1 MSAEQPT
8 PSASEA
14 DIKEPKANLET
25 PNAPDSDKSPTID
38 VPAKAESTA
47 TVPDSSAKAE
57 PIDPA
62 SDSPKAA
69 PKPPLQ
75 TEEKKEP
82 ESASS
87 TPDQAE
93 KPNAEKPNDVKPK
106 SARPKSGKGPKS
118 TPKKGPK
125 SKADSAQNST
135 IGDSKIEVVLTQ
147 LVGGVGKVL
156 GSILSTI
163 GNQVKKASFYSKVE
177 PVVKAI
183 SWLWNNVIV
192 LIGNVV
198 IKPIWGLGLKI
209 LRGRFPEGLKS
220 FSDRFLTIVIL
231 SFATLIYWLFSSL
244 ILPSQPAVQ
253 QQPAPVAKSPAT
265 APVAQPTPVSPPST
279 PVVEAPAEE
288 PLPPPEPER
297 KQIIE
302 VQSQVAQVFDQY
314 SQDIV
319 QSVQANFQAERLV
332 IKVSDRWFDL
342 SRSEQ
347 NQLGTDA
354 LERSR
359 KLDFPKLEIRDQ
371 TDQLLAREPVVGSNI
386 IVLQRRTAPPELATD
401 SPA

>member
-1 MSAEQPT
+1 MPEEQPT
-8 PSASEA
+8 PAESEA
-14 DIKEPKANLET
+14 NIKESTANLDT
-25 PNAPDSDKSPTID
+25 PNSSDSESSSTID
-38 VPAKAESTA
+38 VPAQAESTA
-47 TVPDSSAKAE
+47 TTPDSSDKVEPTHPPAE
-57 PIDPA
+57 A
-62 SDSPKAA
+62 PKAP
-69 PKPPLQ
+69 PKSPQ
-75 TEEKKEP
+75 SKEEKEP
-82 ESASS
+82 AAASS
-87 TPDQAE
+87 KPVQAD
-93 KPNAEKPNDVKPK
+93 KPNGVEPK
-106 SARPKSGKGPKS
+106 STARPKSGKGPKA
-118 TPKKGPK
+118 TPAKGSK
-125 SKADSAQNST
+125 SKSDSAPGEAV
-135 IGDSKIEVVLTQ
+135 GDSPIEAVLTQ
-147 LVGGVGKVL
+147 IVGAVGKVL
-156 GSILSTI
+156 GSILSAI
-163 GNQVKKASFYSKVE
+163 GNQVKKTSFYSKLE

-192 LIGNVV
+192 TIGNVV
-198 IKPIWGLGLKI
+198 IKPIWGIGLKI
-209 LRGRFPEGLKS
+209 LRGRFANGLKS

-244 ILPSQPAVQ
+244 IPPSQPVVQ
-253 QQPAPVAKSPAT
+253 TQPAPAPVVKAPAP

-279 PVVEAPAEE
+279 PGAEAPVEE
-288 PLPPPEPER
+288 PPPPPEPER

-332 IKVSDRWFDL
+332 IKVSDRWFEL

-371 TDQLLAREPVVGSNI
+371 SDQLLAREPVVGANI
-386 IVLQRRTAPPELATD
+386 IVLQRRTAPPELTTD

>member
-8 PSASEA
+8 PSESEA

-25 PNAPDSDKSPTID
+25 PKAPDSDKSPTID
-38 VPAKAESTA
+38 VPAQAESTA

-57 PIDPA
+57 PIDTP
-62 SDSPKAA
+62 SDSPKVA
-69 PKPPLQ
+69 PKPPPQ
-75 TEEKKEP
+75 AEEP

-87 TPDQAE
+87 TPDQTE
-93 KPNAEKPNDVKPK
+93 KPNAEKPDDVKPK

-135 IGDSKIEVVLTQ
+135 MGDSKIEVVLTQ

-192 LIGNVV
+192 LISNVV

-231 SFATLIYWLFSSL
+231 SFATFIYWLFSSL
-244 ILPSQPAVQ
+244 IPPSQPAVQ
-253 QQPAPVAKSPAT
+253 QQPSPAPVAKSPAT

-279 PVVEAPAEE
+279 PVAEAPAEE
-288 PLPPPEPER
+288 PPPPPEPER

-342 SRSEQ
+342 SRSKQ

-371 TDQLLAREPVVGSNI
+371 ADQLLAREPVVGSNI

>member
-1 MSAEQPT
+1 MPEEQPT
-8 PSASEA
+8 PAESEA
-14 DIKEPKANLET
+14 DIKEPKASLET
-25 PNAPDSDKSPTID
+25 PTGSDSDKSSTID

-47 TVPDSSAKAE
+47 TTPDSSAKVE
-57 PIDPA
+57 PTDAP
-62 SDSPKAA
+62 SDSPKS
-69 PKPPLQ
+69 PPQ
-75 TEEKKEP
+75 SEEKKEP
-82 ESASS
+82 ASTS
-87 TPDQAE
+87 SKPDQTD
-93 KPNAEKPNDVKPK
+93 KPEGVKSK
-106 SARPKSGKGPKS
+106 SAGPKSGKGPKS
-118 TPKKGPK
+118 TPANGSKA
-125 SKADSAQNST
+125 KADSTQAV
-135 IGDSKIEVVLTQ
+135 GDSPIEAVLTQ
-147 LVGGVGKVL
+147 IVGTVGKVL

-163 GNQVKKASFYSKVE
+163 GNQIKKTSFYSKIE

-183 SWLWNNVIV
+183 SWLWNNVV
-192 LIGNVV
+192 VTIGNVV
-198 IKPIWGLGLKI
+198 IKPVWGIGLKI
-209 LRGRFPEGLKS
+209 LRGRFSEGLKS

-231 SFATLIYWLFSSL
+231 SIATLIYWLFSSL
-244 ILPSQPAVQ
+244 LPPSQPAVQ
-253 QQPAPVAKSPAT
+253 QPSAPAPVAKAPA

-279 PVVEAPAEE
+279 PVAETPVEE
-288 PLPPPEPER
+288 PPPPPEPER
-297 KQIIE
+297 KQVIE

-332 IKVSDRWFDL
+332 IKVSDRWFEL